1 MNLIYFLSATF
12 VGAMEFSTR
21 DNGMLFD
28 ENASPY
34 KFVPNMSRLRFT
46 GKIF

>member
-12 VGAMEFSTR
+12 AAAAEFSTR

-28 ENASPY
+28 ESASPY
-34 KFVPNMSRLRFT
+34 KFVPNMSTLRFT
-46 GKIF
+46 GQF